1 MHQQIGKLCITFF
14 ISAFILVL
22 FIFLRCRIL
31 LLKREVRHLQIPFL
45 YQYLK
50 AGKKVFFLY
59 LHCQRELLIDCR
71 RIENTQEPAYND
83 LVHFCRRRGQTCQ
96 IVQSLSRWNDGI
108 MIRDLLIIHVTCLRN
123 ILIGPLL

>member
-14 ISAFILVL
+14 ISAFILIL

-59 LHCQRELLIDCR
+59 LHCQRELLIDC
-71 RIENTQEPAYND
+71 
-83 LVHFCRRRGQTCQ
+83 HFCRRRGQTCQ